1 MSLLQK
7 RFATAGMASLLFV
20 ATAVSAEVAV
30 IGHQSLPVGVLE
42 LQQVRDIWLGK
53 LTRLGDSATVRPV
66 DQGSS
71 SHVRDDFYMKTLDKS
86 PQQVKAYWARITF
99 TGKAEAPLTLGDD
112 AAVKSWI
119 ASHPDAIGYID
130 GASVDGS
137 VKVLLK
143 LK

>member
-1 MSLLQK
+1 MLRKFKRVGLAMTLLS
-7 RFATAGMASLLFV
+7 FAAAMT
-20 ATAVSAEVAV
+20 THAEVAV
-30 IGHQSLPVGVLE
+30 IGHPSLPVKELE
-42 LQQVRDIWLGK
+42 LQKVRDIWLGK
-53 LTRLGDSATVRPV
+53 VQQLNDTAAVRPV

-71 SHVRDDFYMKTLDKS
+71 SRVRDEFYLKSLDKS

-99 TGKAEAPLTLGDD
+99 TGKAEAPLTLSDD
-112 AAVKSWI
+112 VAVKNWV

-130 GASVDGS
+130 SARVDSS